1 MKKKLYFF
9 NLNEFKE
16 NETLGEISD
25 TDFKKRAEIVY
36 DSVEEYLADFNSELS
51 PSDGQYY
58 ARYI

>member
-1 MKKKLYFF
+1 MEKKLYFF

-16 NETLGEISD
+16 DETLGEISD
-25 TDFKKRAEIVY
+25 TDFKKRAEFVY

-51 PSDGQYY
+51 PSDSQYY